1 MLKKLIL
8 LSVFILWISPL
19 ASRERE
25 DSICVFRFTP
35 RRSILYSPYNGNEEE
50 LRRLFALVERYRREI
65 EDGCALLYVN
75 GYCFSLPTTK
85 ENLALA
91 KIRSNRVKSEL
102 ITRAGLKESHF
113 LTRNHAGDGE
123 RVTATIHFLAESVPH
138 AEISVI
144 KVPVNEIPVADIP
157 FTESPLTP
165 FDSTTVAPCGDKAI
179 VPLKDTT
186 ITSPA
191 TVIPTA
197 AAAAVFPAV
206 KLPGY
211 PDYCSGSLCGTP
223 DSLPRLALKTNLLY
237 LSALLLNAEAEYFL
251 KGRWSV
257 NLDFQYAWWSRR
269 SKHKYYRVAA
279 VSPELRYWF
288 ASRERF
294 RGHFGGFYLGTGLYE
309 FMFKPTHGI
318 QGEFFIAGGLTY
330 GYAFPLTRH
339 LRMELS
345 LGVGYMMTEYRQYHW
360 DRGCYVYEK
369 TQRYTYFGPTKA
381 KVSLVWPL
389 NLSARKPRIET

>member
-19 ASRERE
+19 ASRARE
-25 DSICVFRFTP
+25 DSIYVFRFTP
-35 RRSILYSPYNGNEEE
+35 RRNILYSPYNGNEEE
-50 LRRLFALVERYRREI
+50 FRCLFALVERYRREI

-123 RVTATIHFLAESVPH
+123 RVTAAIHFLAESVPH

-165 FDSTTVAPCGDKAI
+165 
-179 VPLKDTT
+179 
-186 ITSPA
+186 
-191 TVIPTA
+191 
-197 AAAAVFPAV
+197 
-206 KLPGY
+206 
-211 PDYCSGSLCGTP
+211 P
-223 DSLPRLALKTNLLY
+223 DSLPRLALKTNLFY

-330 GYAFPLTRH
+330 GYAFPLTRY